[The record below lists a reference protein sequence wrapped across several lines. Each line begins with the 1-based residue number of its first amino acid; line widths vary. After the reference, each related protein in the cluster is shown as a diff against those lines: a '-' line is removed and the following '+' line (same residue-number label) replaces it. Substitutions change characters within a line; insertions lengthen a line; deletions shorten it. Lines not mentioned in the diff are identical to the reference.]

1 MSSPVTSSVTESAWT
16 TIRGVAVGLVFPPVC
31 RLCGLPVIEGHDFCP
46 PCDREL
52 TVSAGRMAA
61 ACPGCGLPGVG
72 PIAGSSDGSS
82 DATTCPNCVVPQK
95 SRFAFDRVVA
105 MWSYQDRVCDAIV
118 AAKFARHAALAD
130 AMGRR
135 LGQRILSDRITEM
148 PDLVTPIPSH
158 WTRRMTRG
166 GNGVASLAAT
176 VASVIDRPCRD
187 LLMANRRIQKQAWL
201 SDAGRRA
208 NVHGAFSVKKS
219 YASPRPPRIANQHIL
234 VIDDVL
240 TTGATANEIATT
252 LKSAGAQRVTLAV
265 VARAIRG

>member
-1 MSSPVTSSVTESAWT
+1 MSSFSHLAWQP
-16 TIRGVAVGLVFPPVC
+16 IYEMVVGLIFPPVC
-31 RLCGLPVIEGHDFCP
+31 RLCGLSIAAGDDFCP
-46 PCDREL
+46 VCERDL
-52 TVSAGRMAA
+52 TVSAGPMAS
-61 ACPGCGLPGVG
+61 ACRACGLPRVG
-72 PIAGSSDGSS
+72 PVDGRSQGETCSNCSVSS
-82 DATTCPNCVVPQK
+82 T
-95 SRFAFDRVVA
+95 SRFAFDRVVV

-118 AAKFARHAALAD
+118 AAKFARHGTLAD

-135 LGQRILSDRITEM
+135 LGQRVLSDRTAEM

-166 GNGVASLAAT
+166 GNGVASLAST
-176 VASVIDRPCRD
+176 VANVLDRPCRS
-187 LLMANRRIQKQAWL
+187 LLIANRRIKKQAWL
-201 SDAGRRA
+201 SDTDRRA

-219 YASPRPPRIANQHIL
+219 YASPRAPRIANRHIL
-234 VIDDVL
+234 VVDDVL

>member
-1 MSSPVTSSVTESAWT
+1 M
-16 TIRGVAVGLVFPPVC
+16 GLVFPPVC
-31 RLCGLPVIEGHDFCP
+31 RLCGLSVVEGRDFCD

-61 ACPGCGLPGVG
+61 ACRGCGLPSVG
-72 PIAGSSDGSS
+72 PMDGSS
-82 DATTCPNCVVPQK
+82 QSDTCPNCIVSHQ

-118 AAKFARHAALAD
+118 AAKFARHGAMAD

-135 LGQRILSDRITEM
+135 LGRRILSDQTAEM

-176 VASVIDRPCRD
+176 VAGIIDRPCRD
-187 LLMANRRIQKQAWL
+187 LMVANRRIKKQAWL
-201 SDAGRRA
+201 SDADRRA

-219 YASPRPPRIANQHIL
+219 YASPRPPKIANQHIL
-234 VIDDVL
+234 VVDDVL
-240 TTGATANEIATT
+240 TTGATASEIATT